1 MIAVSCRQFFPT
13 IPAIM
18 KKPGAAATGGVAEM
32 DIPGKAVA
40 GVAVATVLGLAA
52 CGSSGSAGGG
62 STPSTQRSASEL
74 VSQMKTAVRNASSMH
89 LAGLVNA
96 SGKQSMLNLGLL
108 RSGDFSGSITQNGV
122 PLHLIGANGKYYIKA
137 TPAFLR
143 QLGESRSVCVL
154 MCGKYVQISG
164 AQGSRLSGSLSMA
177 NLTRALTSNLPHM
190 TRTGTATVAG
200 QRAIEL
206 RGADGSTVDVAA
218 SGPPYPLRVISP
230 PGHHERVLFSQWNQ
244 VHPPAPPKSSE
255 VINLSKLKASN
266 S

>member
-1 MIAVSCRQFFPT
+1 MGIRGKVVTS
-13 IPAIM
+13 
-18 KKPGAAATGGVAEM
+18 GLAAAAAM
-32 DIPGKAVA
+32 A
-40 GVAVATVLGLAA
+40 LAA
-52 CGSSGSAGGG
+52 CGSSGGSGSASSGGG
-62 STPSTQRSASEL
+62 TSAAQRSASEL

-122 PLHLIGANGKYYIKA
+122 PLHLIGANGKYYVKA

-143 QLGESRSVCVL
+143 QLGESKSVCVL

-177 NLTRALTSNLPHM
+177 NLTRALTSNLPQM
-190 TRTGTATVAG
+190 TRAGTATVAG
-200 QRAIEL
+200 QQAIEL

-230 PGHHERVLFSQWNQ
+230 PSHHERVLFSQWNQ
-244 VHPPAPPKSSE
+244 VRPPAPPKSSE
-255 VINLSKLKASN
+255 VINLSKLKATN